1 MGFVSRGYRCKEV
14 TLHEQ
19 NNNDAT
25 ELSHAKV
32 IVLSEQTLDRSPP
45 QVIGALRS
53 AQDNPAVA
61 YLISLGSKRS
71 RQTMGS
77 FLNIV
82 ARMIG
87 FQNLRDCAWESIRR
101 HHVQAVIQMLSDSDR
116 APATI
121 NTYLAALKGV
131 ALEAWTMKQI
141 DTDSY
146 QHIKQVR
153 SVRGSRLP
161 NGRAL
166 EKHEV
171 RALYFTCE
179 NDRSSKGL
187 RDAAI
192 LAVLVG
198 CGLRRSEV
206 VALDMECV
214 ITREQALRVL
224 GKGNKE
230 RIAYVPDG
238 AWQRLMRWVEEV
250 RGEQPGALFQRI
262 RRFDD
267 VTADRMTDQAIYH
280 ILETRRIEAGLEK
293 FAPHDLRRTFASAM
307 LDNGEDII
315 TVKDAMGHASV
326 TTTQKYDRRGDERLK
341 QASRRLEF

>member
-1 MGFVSRGYRCKEV
+1 MRQ
-14 TLHEQ
+14 Q
-19 NNNDAT
+19 NNDDAI

-32 IVLSEQTLDRSPP
+32 IVLSEQTSSEGRL
-45 QVIGALRS
+45 QVTGGLRN

-77 FLNIV
+77 FLSIV

-87 FQNLRDCAWESIRR
+87 YQNLRDCAWESMRR
-101 HHVQAVIQMLSDSDR
+101 HHVQAVIHMLSDSDR

-161 NGRAL
+161 KGRAL

-214 ITREQALRVL
+214 ITRDQALRVL

>member
-1 MGFVSRGYRCKEV
+1 MTPLNFHTRKSLSC
-14 TLHEQ
+14 Q
-19 NNNDAT
+19 N
-25 ELSHAKV
+25 K
-32 IVLSEQTLDRSPP
+32 P
-45 QVIGALRS
+45 QVEASRKSPGGFRS

-61 YLISLGSKRS
+61 YLISLGSRRS

-77 FLNIV
+77 FLSIV

-87 FQNLRDCAWESIRR
+87 YQNLRDCAWESMRR

-214 ITREQALRVL
+214 ITRDQALRVL
-224 GKGNKE
+224 G
-230 RIAYVPDG
+230 
-238 AWQRLMRWVEEV
+238 V
-250 RGEQPGALFQRI
+250 RAIKNASPMCLTGHGSGLCGGW
-262 RRFDD
+262 RRF
-267 VTADRMTDQAIYH
+267 VVISRDRCFSGSG
-280 ILETRRIEAGLEK
+280 GLMMSPPTE
-293 FAPHDLRRTFASAM
+293 
-307 LDNGEDII
+307 
-315 TVKDAMGHASV
+315 
-326 TTTQKYDRRGDERLK
+326 
-341 QASRRLEF
+341 

>member
-1 MGFVSRGYRCKEV
+1 MGFVSRGYRCEEV
-14 TLHEQ
+14 TLHQQ
-19 NNNDAT
+19 NNGNTT

-32 IVLSEQTLDRSPP
+32 IVLSEQTSGGGHP
-45 QVIGALRS
+45 QVIGGLRS

-61 YLISLGSKRS
+61 YLISLGSRRS

-87 FQNLRDCAWESIRR
+87 YQNLRDCAWESMRR

-161 NGRAL
+161 KGRAL

-171 RALYFTCE
+171 RSLYFTCE

-192 LAVLVG
+192 LGVLVG

-206 VALDMECV
+206 VALDMESV
-214 ITREQALRVL
+214 ITRDRALRVL

-238 AWQRLMRWVEEV
+238 AWQRLMRWVDEV
-250 RGEQPGALFQRI
+250 RGEQPGSLFQRI

-341 QASRRLEF
+341 QASRRLDF

>member
-1 MGFVSRGYRCKEV
+1 M
-14 TLHEQ
+14 
-19 NNNDAT
+19 
-25 ELSHAKV
+25 
-32 IVLSEQTLDRSPP
+32 
-45 QVIGALRS
+45 
-53 AQDNPAVA
+53 
-61 YLISLGSKRS
+61 
-71 RQTMGS
+71 
-77 FLNIV
+77 
-82 ARMIG
+82 
-87 FQNLRDCAWESIRR
+87 
-101 HHVQAVIQMLSDSDR
+101 
-116 APATI
+116 
-121 NTYLAALKGV
+121 
-131 ALEAWTMKQI
+131 
-141 DTDSY
+141 
-146 QHIKQVR
+146 
-153 SVRGSRLP
+153 
-161 NGRAL
+161 
-166 EKHEV
+166 
-171 RALYFTCE
+171 
-179 NDRSSKGL
+179 

-214 ITREQALRVL
+214 ITRSRRFGCSVRVTKNASL
-224 GKGNKE
+224 MCLT
-230 RIAYVPDG
+230 G
-238 AWQRLMRWVEEV
+238 AWQRLMRWVNEV